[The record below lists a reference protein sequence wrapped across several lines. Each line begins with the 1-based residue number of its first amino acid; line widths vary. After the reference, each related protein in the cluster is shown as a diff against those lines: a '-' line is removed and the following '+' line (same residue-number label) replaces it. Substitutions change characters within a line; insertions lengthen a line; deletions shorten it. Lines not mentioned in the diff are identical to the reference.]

1 MGSLM
6 SVVAGGFHCILRLYL
21 FTINKDIWD
30 CLNVAPR
37 TQYKFRDA
45 VHNLP
50 QTRTD
55 GRGSSQDFSRVR
67 LGTKFNSCRCHGE
80 FRP

>member
-55 GRGSSQDFSRVR
+55 
-67 LGTKFNSCRCHGE
+67 
-80 FRP
+80 